1 MKFRGWRVLPHRLK
15 IKTQRANIVLGMLF
29 TFFFLLFSL
38 PVGAQYGQYGT
49 YQAPL
54 PSKTVLIDKM
64 IGQASVETK
73 GGTATASTYV
83 DNLSPSDARFHS
95 GEGISF
101 RIKVKNT
108 SDETLNDVIFK
119 DFLPSYVE
127 PVKNPGTYDSSSRTI
142 TVNLGSMAAQE
153 EKIMF
158 FTMNVVNQDQL
169 PQDKSIVCVTNKAQ
183 VYNNE
188 VSDDDNAQ
196 FCIEKQVGTVTQQ
209 PSSGPEMGLGLLALQ
224 FAGLGIG
231 FYIRKQR

>member
-1 MKFRGWRVLPHRLK
+1 MKFRGRRVDIYIFAL
-15 IKTQRANIVLGMLF
+15 
-29 TFFFLLFSL
+29 FFLIFAL
-38 PVGAQYGQYGT
+38 PSKAQYGQYGT
-49 YQAPL
+49 YQAPS
-54 PSKTVLIDKM
+54 PSKTILIDKM
-64 IGQASVETK
+64 VGQASVETK

-95 GEGISF
+95 GDGISF

-108 SDETLNDVIFK
+108 SDETMSDVVFK
-119 DFLPSYVE
+119 DFLPSYIE

-142 TVNLGSMAAQE
+142 TVNLGNMAVQE

-158 FTMNVVNQDQL
+158 FTMNVLGQDQL

-196 FCIEKQVGTVTQQ
+196 FCIEKQVGEVTKQ
-209 PSSGPEMGLGLLALQ
+209 PSAGPEMGLGLLALQ